1 MLILL
6 FPLLPIISALI
17 LVILERFDEDSGDW
31 LSSSTAFVL
40 LAMAVTIIF
49 TLNGGALV
57 YHMGGW
63 VSPLGVDLVLD
74 GFSALMLVV
83 INLVGFLSMLYSV
96 EYMKKFTS
104 KAKFYILHLFLIAGL
119 NGIVLSGDIFNFYV
133 FLEMVAFSSYALV
146 AFGVEQPDLEASI
159 RYQVLGTVGS
169 FFLLFGIGILYSVT
183 GTLDLADMS
192 KYISQTGVS
201 RAVMFS
207 IPLLLFGFA
216 LKAALVPFH
225 AWLPDAYPTAP
236 APVTMMLAG
245 TVSKV
250 CSIYGIVRV
259 FFGVTGVSPTLHQ
272 VLLYAGLI
280 SIFFGAF
287 SALKQ
292 IDLKR
297 LLAYS
302 SISQIGYV
310 MLGLG
315 IGTPLGYA
323 GALFHILNHATFKSL
338 YFMVAGSV
346 EHSTGERDITKLSEL
361 SDKMPTTF
369 LSSLSAS
376 FSLGGVP
383 PFGGFFSKLL
393 IILALFKSDYI
404 VVGLLVVV
412 SAVFTLAYFLKIQRN
427 VFLRKSL
434 EFREISLENPEFNS
448 GQNLSTLNSQ
458 LSTLKEVPVLMRV
471 SMLVLAIVC
480 LGLGLAFPWILKAV
494 VEPAVKVLTLGCG
507 YGNLISGL

>member
-1 MLILL
+1 
-6 FPLLPIISALI
+6 SK
-17 LVILERFDEDSGDW
+17 
-31 LSSSTAFVL
+31 
-40 LAMAVTIIF
+40 
-49 TLNGGALV
+49 
-57 YHMGGW
+57 
-63 VSPLGVDLVLD
+63 
-74 GFSALMLVV
+74 
-83 INLVGFLSMLYSV
+83 LYSV
-96 EYMKKFTS
+96 EYMKKFTA

-133 FLEMVAFSSYALV
+133 FMEMVAFSSYALV
-146 AFGVEQPDLEASI
+146 AFGVEQQDLEASI

-169 FFLLFGIGILYSVT
+169 FFLLLGIGVLYSVT

-192 KYISQTGVS
+192 KFIAETGINN
-201 RAVMFS
+201 AIMFA

-250 CSIYGIVRV
+250 CSIYGIVRI
-259 FFGVTGVSPTLHQ
+259 FFGVTGVSPALHQ
-272 VLLYAGLI
+272 VLLYAGVI

-287 SALKQ
+287 SALRQ
-292 IDLKR
+292 TDFKR

-302 SISQIGYV
+302 SVSQIGYIMV
-310 MLGLG
+310 GLG
-315 IGTPLGYA
+315 CGTPLGYA

-338 YFMVAGSV
+338 YFMVAGAV
-346 EHSTGERDITKLSEL
+346 EHSTGERDITKLGGL
-361 SDKMPTTF
+361 SDKMHLTF

-393 IILALFKSDYI
+393 IILALFKAGYLT
-404 VVGLLVVV
+404 VGILVVM

-427 VFLRKSL
+427 VFLRERGTDAEPNAEL
-434 EFREISLENPEFNS
+434 TRI
-448 GQNLSTLNSQ
+448 
-458 LSTLKEVPVLMRV
+458 KEVPVLMRV
-471 SMLVLAIVC
+471 SMLTLAVVC
-480 LGLGLAFPWILKAV
+480 LLLGLLFPWILKYV
-494 VEPAVKVLTLGCG
+494 IDPAVSVLTLGTG
-507 YGNLISGL
+507 YGSLILGL

>member
-6 FPLLPIISALI
+6 FPLLPIISALVLI
-17 LVILERFDEDSGDW
+17 ILERFDDAAGDW
-31 LSSSTAFVL
+31 LSSVTAFVL
-40 LAMAVTIIF
+40 LTFAGVIIF
-49 TLNGGALV
+49 TLNGRAVV

-74 GFSALMLVV
+74 GFSAMMLFVV
-83 INLVGFLSMLYSV
+83 NLIGFLSMLYSV
-96 EYMKKFTS
+96 EYMKKFTA

-133 FLEMVAFSSYALV
+133 FMEMVAFSSYALV
-146 AFGVEQPDLEASI
+146 AFGVEQQDLEASI

-169 FFLLFGIGILYSVT
+169 FFLLLGIGILYSVT

-192 KYISQTGVS
+192 VILSEAKNLTGMNN
-201 RAVMFS
+201 AIMFA

-225 AWLPDAYPTAP
+225 AWLPDAYQTAP

-250 CSIYGIVRV
+250 CSIYGIVRI
-259 FFGVTGVSPTLHQ
+259 FFGVTGVSTALHQ

-280 SIFFGAF
+280 SIFFGVF

-292 IDLKR
+292 TDFKR

-302 SISQIGYV
+302 SISQIGYIMV
-310 MLGLG
+310 GLG
-315 IGTPLGYA
+315 CGTPLAYA

-338 YFMVAGSV
+338 YFMVAGAV
-346 EHSTGERDITKLSEL
+346 EHSTGERDITKLGGL
-361 SDKMPTTF
+361 SDKMPVTF

-393 IILALFKSDYI
+393 IILGLFKAGYLT
-404 VVGLLVVV
+404 VGVLVVM

-427 VFLRKSL
+427 VFLRLPTSD
-434 EFREISLENPEFNS
+434 FRLPTI
-448 GQNLSTLNSQ
+448 
-458 LSTLKEVPVLMRV
+458 KEVPVLMRI
-471 SMLVLAIVC
+471 SMLTLAVAC
-480 LGLGLAFPWILKAV
+480 LLLGLLFPWILKFV
-494 VEPAVKVLTLGCG
+494 VEPAVSVLTLGTC
-507 YGNLISGL
+507 YGSLILGL

>member
-17 LVILERFDEDSGDW
+17 LIILERFDDAAGDW
-31 LSSSTAFVL
+31 LSSVTAFVL
-40 LAMAVTIIF
+40 LVLAGVIIF
-49 TLNGGALV
+49 TLNGGAVV

-74 GFSALMLVV
+74 GFSALMLIVV
-83 INLVGFLSMLYSV
+83 NLIGFLSMLYSV
-96 EYMKKFTS
+96 EYMKKFTA

-133 FLEMVAFSSYALV
+133 FMEMVAFSSYALV
-146 AFGVEQPDLEASI
+146 AFGVEQQDLEASI

-169 FFLLFGIGILYSVT
+169 FFLLLGIGILYSVT

-192 KYISQTGVS
+192 KFIAGTGINN
-201 RAVMFS
+201 AIMFA

-250 CSIYGIVRV
+250 CSIYGIVRI
-259 FFGVTGVSPTLHQ
+259 FFGVTGVSPALHQ

-280 SIFFGAF
+280 SIFFGVF

-292 IDLKR
+292 TDFKR

-302 SISQIGYV
+302 SISQIGYIMV
-310 MLGLG
+310 GLG
-315 IGTPLGYA
+315 CGTPLAYA

-338 YFMVAGSV
+338 YFMVAGAV
-346 EHSTGERDITKLSEL
+346 EHSTGERDITKLGGL
-361 SDKMPTTF
+361 SDKMPLTF

-393 IILALFKSDYI
+393 IILGLFKAGYLT
-404 VVGLLVVV
+404 VGILVVM

-427 VFLRKSL
+427 VFLRLPASRFPL
-434 EFREISLENPEFNS
+434 PTI
-448 GQNLSTLNSQ
+448 
-458 LSTLKEVPVLMRV
+458 KEVPVLMRI
-471 SMLVLAIVC
+471 SMLTLAVVC
-480 LGLGLAFPWILKAV
+480 LLLGLLFPWILKFV
-494 VEPAVKVLTLGCG
+494 VEPAVSVLTLGTG
-507 YGNLISGL
+507 YGNLILGL